1 MAKRPR
7 LNLQANNFV
16 DSYTA
21 EIKLLETQ
29 SKLVKEFIQM
39 QMDNEL
45 EKNAGVRQS
54 LEKTYSLIYE

>member
-45 EKNAGVRQS
+45 EKNAEVRQS

>member
-7 LNLQANNFV
+7 INLQANNFV